1 VPSLPSKQEE
11 LYLYRS
17 INTSVFAPT
26 LRFFAMATPG
36 TVAAPC
42 SSKDLERSANVDNDF
57 EKVPTDPS
65 QQESQASDPA
75 KAGAPAPD
83 AVPKSEGPKGGDGG
97 IVSAPGDSNQHA
109 AGDDAASNIVQV
121 GDGEGSAPTAAT
133 GSLPAWDHA
142 NRRVVVQNVNRYDD
156 SKKMGKLLKQW
167 VDDIQTSK
175 GVTVRVEKIRK
186 PPKDNWMTVTLS
198 DEAMV
203 EPLVSYINDTRP
215 RTKSGSTLYAKR
227 TTTSNANNEANDQPT
242 SRSNKRIADP
252 DSEHG
257 SSNSKADKRQKLIEE
272 SRKPTTEDEVKDAI
286 IPLWRESPDDQRKS
300 KIRNLIKNCAV
311 RIVKECKVRLHQLA
325 KEKSRKSSVPVYS
338 WLQSKTPIRIEEVIP
353 APSPVRNKVEFTF
366 GYRYLSESSNKV
378 GEGEDINAGDR
389 SVAASG
395 STEDDKRQY
404 KSIPSVGV
412 CARGWA
418 GGVSLPHSCP
428 NIPREACAIVDIV
441 EDFLKDSPL
450 PVYDTVNHTGVWR
463 TLTLRSS
470 RRTREVMVVI
480 LHSPESGGLAEI
492 ASPSLYAES
501 FESEKN
507 RLLQCLVSKDLTPA
521 ASMESGDENSMKVTS
536 VFFQEFD
543 GVSHP
548 SPDHPVQ
555 HAYGKTHLTE
565 KLGDCLFQISPGAFF
580 QVNTEGAEILYQKVM
595 DRVREVAPDPAQT
608 LLFDVCCGTG
618 TIGIACLKAGVV
630 GRVIGVDISAPAIRD
645 AERNVAVNGFGES
658 PETDS
663 DGAETSPRR
672 ATFIASRA
680 EEVLGKEISKA
691 RETHAGMEFVAVVDP
706 AREGLHGDVC
716 KTLRANNRIRRVV
729 YVSCN
734 PTGTLV
740 RDAGLFC
747 APPTKRY
754 SGRPFKISSATPVD
768 MFPMTS
774 VRCPLSVPEH

>member
-1 VPSLPSKQEE
+1 M
-11 LYLYRS
+11 
-17 INTSVFAPT
+17 T
-26 LRFFAMATPG
+26 TPAA
-36 TVAAPC
+36 VAASC
-42 SSKDLERSANVDNDF
+42 SSKDLGMSANVGKYEC
-57 EKVPTDPS
+57 EKVPTNPS
-65 QQESQASDPA
+65 QQDSQAPLPA

-83 AVPKSEGPKGGDGG
+83 AVPKSESPNGGDGG
-97 IVSAPGDSNQHA
+97 IVSAPADSDQHA
-109 AGDDAASNIVQV
+109 AEDDAASDNVQV
-121 GDGEGSAPTAAT
+121 GDGGGSAPTPAT

-167 VDDIQTSK
+167 VDDIQRSK
-175 GVTVRVEKIRK
+175 GVTVHVEKIRK

-203 EPLVSYINDTRP
+203 EPLISYINDTRP

-227 TTTSNANNEANDQPT
+227 PTTSNVNNEGDVGAQPK
-242 SRSNKRIADP
+242 SKSNKRSADP

-257 SSNSKADKRQKLIEE
+257 SSNSKAEKRQKLIED
-272 SRKPTTEDEVKDAI
+272 SRQPTTEDEVKDAI

-353 APSPVRNKVEFTF
+353 VPSPVRNKVEFTF
-366 GYRYLSESSNKV
+366 GYRYLFESSNNV
-378 GEGEDINAGDR
+378 GEGEDINGVDHT
-389 SVAASG
+389 VAASG
-395 STEDDKRQY
+395 STEDDNPRY

-441 EDFLKDSPL
+441 EDFLKESPL

-470 RRTREVMVVI
+470 RRTREVMVVV
-480 LHSPESGGLAEI
+480 LHSPASGGLAEI

-507 RLLQCLVSKDLTPA
+507 RLLQCLVSKDLTPP
-521 ASMESGDENSMKVTS
+521 ASMESVDENSMKVTS

-555 HAYGKTHLTE
+555 HAHGKTHLTE

-618 TIGIACLKAGVV
+618 TIGISCLKAGVV
-630 GRVIGVDISAPAIRD
+630 GRVIGVDVSAPAIRD
-645 AERNVAVNGFGES
+645 AERNAAVNGFGES
-658 PETDS
+658 PETGS
-663 DGAETSPRR
+663 DGAETSPKRS
-672 ATFIASRA
+672 TFVASRA

-716 KTLRANNRIRRVV
+716 KTLRANNRIRRIV

-774 VRCPLSVPEH
+774 VRCPLSVPEHECKHLILSRLLFR